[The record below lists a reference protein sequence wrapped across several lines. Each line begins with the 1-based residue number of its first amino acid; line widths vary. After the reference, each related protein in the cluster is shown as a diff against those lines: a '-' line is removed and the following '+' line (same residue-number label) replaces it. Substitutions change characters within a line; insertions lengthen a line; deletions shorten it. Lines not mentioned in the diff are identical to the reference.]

1 MGLEL
6 KQVHPRGCSEL
17 QKIFGTQHEQE
28 KVTQKALNPF
38 PGDYDPD
45 LDTMD
50 VLKDDQATY
59 FQSQI
64 GILRWMVELGRVDIA
79 TEVSLLS
86 SMLHFPG
93 RATWK

>member
-6 KQVHPRGCSEL
+6 KQVHPRGCAEL
-17 QKIFGTQHEQE
+17 RKKLTR
-28 KVTQKALNPF
+28 KAPNPF

-45 LDTMD
+45 LDTTD

-64 GILRWMVELGRVDIA
+64 RILRWMVELG
-79 TEVSLLS
+79 
-86 SMLHFPG
+86 
-93 RATWK
+93 

>member
-6 KQVHPRGCSEL
+6 KQVHPRGCVEL
-17 QKIFGTQHEQE
+17 QKYLAHSMNRRKLTR
-28 KVTQKALNPF
+28 KAPNPF

-50 VLKDDQATY
+50 MLKDDQATY

-64 GILRWMVELGRVDIA
+64 R
-79 TEVSLLS
+79 LL
-86 SMLHFPG
+86 
-93 RATWK
+93 